1 MALNFNN
8 GGGAIKWPDRMAQNK
23 DFSNLVLD
31 GFTPTDV
38 DVAYDKRGEVFIFGE
53 LKAEGVPLPMGQR
66 RLLMALLQL
75 CLASGKECLVF
86 VAEHNTDPSQSIDVG
101 NLLVSQSDHTADGAI
116 VSGQMVGKKVAKM
129 CSEYLDTNRDIWDK

>member
-8 GGGAIKWPDRMAQNK
+8 GGGAIKWPDRMGQNK
-23 DFSNLVLD
+23 DFSNLVLG

-86 VAEHNTDPSQSIDVG
+86 VAEHNTDPSQPIDVG

-116 VSGQMVGKKVAKM
+116 VSGAFVGQKVNDV
-129 CSEYLDTNRDIWDK
+129 CNRFKDDRTSKQI